1 MDKKTY
7 IKNFSNA
14 IKWRISEPE
23 ADEILEDYNEIF
35 SEYSD
40 DDNLLVQKLGEPI
53 EAAKVLTE
61 PKQYRN
67 WLVMFTF
74 MAICIVIP
82 ELMLL
87 RMTFYQTPILVT
99 SFLFVLGV
107 LGSLIWF
114 RPQKGKK
121 IAFTKDILITFIA
134 MLVINFVCLGF
145 FSGLITQK
153 IALIPMQV
161 YGVIAHKLF
170 QLLATIITIIG
181 IVSLIKARTQNRHWK
196 TIYITSLIIVFECML
211 IVSFLVSMEP
221 FVHFWQMSTIYAI
234 ILGLIGLIGVILS
247 LC

>member
-14 IKWRISEPE
+14 IKWRISEQE
-23 ADEILEDYNEIF
+23 ADEILEDYSEIF

-40 DDNLLVQKLGEPI
+40 YDNLLVQKLGEPI
-53 EAAKVLTE
+53 EAARVLTE
-61 PKQYRN
+61 PKQYHN
-67 WLVMFTF
+67 WLAMFTF

-87 RMTFYQTPILVT
+87 RMPFYQTPILVT

-114 RPQKGKK
+114 
-121 IAFTKDILITFIA
+121 
-134 MLVINFVCLGF
+134 
-145 FSGLITQK
+145 
-153 IALIPMQV
+153 
-161 YGVIAHKLF
+161 
-170 QLLATIITIIG
+170 
-181 IVSLIKARTQNRHWK
+181 RTQNRHWK

-221 FVHFWQMSTIYAI
+221 FVYFWQMSTIYAI